1 MIKLALAEK
10 TKLLIID
17 KALTHIKG
25 VEKNPDQTFDEDGD
39 NFDYWN
45 SIKLSDGNFIDYNI
59 HESNFGVQ
67 YDDFDGYEW
76 HCSAFAVDPPTKDYP
91 HPQINTDEEL
101 YLFTYK
107 DGKVTFQD

>member
-1 MIKLALAEK
+1 MLKLHKDTK
-10 TKLLIID
+10 TYIID

-45 SIKLSDGNFIDYNI
+45 SVQLSDGNFVDYNI
-59 HESNFGVQ
+59 HESNFGVE

-91 HPQINTDEEL
+91 HPQINTDKEL

-107 DGKVTFQD
+107 DGKVIFKD

>member
-1 MIKLALAEK
+1 MMKLALAEE

-17 KALTHIKG
+17 KALSHIKK
-25 VEKNPDQTFDEDGD
+25 VELNPDVKTDGD

-45 SIKLSDGNFIDYNI
+45 SIPLNNGDFIDYNI

-91 HPQINTDEEL
+91 YPQVNTDKEL

-107 DGKVTFQD
+107 DGKVSFQD